1 MPGTSCEE
9 KNNSHVHP
17 DTAPM
22 LKQDLILLITSLLT
36 MIHLLGVLS
45 AIHAVASV
53 RTPQGAIAWAISL
66 STFPYITL
74 PLYWVLGRNR
84 FHGYVEALRSA
95 ALEQSNQDGI
105 ATILDCLRGC
115 QADLPPEHADHLHV
129 LARLSRTPYTQGNA
143 LELLVDGEA
152 TFSAIFAAFE
162 AAEHYILIQFF
173 IIKDDALGRE
183 LHARLVRK
191 AAAGVAI
198 RVLYDEIG
206 SHALPKAYVET
217 LRAAGIAV
225 SAFHTTRGPRNRFQL
240 NFRNHRKIVVTDGR
254 VAFVGGLN
262 VGDEY
267 VGRGPLGHWRDTHLR
282 VEGPAVQALQRV
294 FAADWYWATRQAPGV
309 QWQPRRAGQQ
319 TVLILPTG
327 PADALETCSMFFH
340 QVIVGARRR
349 LWIASPYF
357 VPDPPVFEAL
367 QLAALRGVDVR
378 ILLPAKPDHKL
389 VYLASFSF
397 LETADR
403 TGIQI
408 YRYQNGFLHQKVVLI
423 DDEVAA
429 VGTANLDNRSL
440 RLNFEVM
447 AVTVDPT
454 FAGQVAAMLEQ
465 DFQQS
470 RRTSAAD
477 LRDRSWPFRWAVR
490 AARLFDPIL

>member
-1 MPGTSCEE
+1 
-9 KNNSHVHP
+9 
-17 DTAPM
+17 M
-22 LKQDLILLITSLLT
+22 LKHDLIMLITVVVTL
-36 MIHLLGVLS
+36 IHTLGVLS

-66 STFPYITL
+66 LTFPYIAL
-74 PLYWVLGRNR
+74 PLYWILGRNR
-84 FHGYVEALRSA
+84 FHGYVEALQRG
-95 ALEQSNQDGI
+95 ALEQTHRGGI
-105 ATILDCLRGC
+105 ALILEGLRDH
-115 QADLPPEHADHLHV
+115 QVDLPPEQASHLQV
-129 LARLSRTPYTQGNA
+129 LAPLSGVPYTQGNT

-152 TFSAIFAAFE
+152 TFGAIFAALE
-162 AAEHYILIQFF
+162 AAKHYILIEFF
-173 IIKDDALGRE
+173 IIKDDDLGRE
-183 LHARLVRK
+183 LHARLLRK
-191 AAAGVAI
+191 AADGVSI

-206 SHALPKAYVET
+206 SHALPKSYAET
-217 LRAAGIAV
+217 LRTAGIAV
-225 SAFHTTRGPRNRFQL
+225 SAFHTTHGRRNRFQL
-240 NFRNHRKIVVTDGR
+240 NFRNHRKIVVVDGQ

-267 VGRGPLGHWRDTHLR
+267 LGRGPLGHWRDTHLR
-282 VEGPAVQALQRV
+282 VKGPVVQALQRV
-294 FAADWYWATRQAPGV
+294 FVADWYWATQQVPDLK
-309 QWQPRRAGQQ
+309 WRATATGDQIA
-319 TVLILPTG
+319 LIFPTG

-340 QVIVGARRR
+340 QAIVSARRR

-378 ILLPAKPDHKL
+378 ILLPAKADHQL

-397 LETADR
+397 LDAADR
-403 TGIQI
+403 TGIQL
-408 YRYQNGFLHQKVVLI
+408 YRYQDGFLHQKVVLV

-447 AVTVDPT
+447 AVGVDRT
-454 FAGQVAAMLEQ
+454 FAAQVAAMLER
-465 DFQQS
+465 DFQQA

-477 LRDRSWPFRWAVR
+477 LQGRSKFFRWAVR

>member
-1 MPGTSCEE
+1 
-9 KNNSHVHP
+9 
-17 DTAPM
+17 M
-22 LKQDLILLITSLLT
+22 LKQDLIMLITAAVAL
-36 MIHLLGVLS
+36 IHTLGVLS

-66 STFPYITL
+66 LTFPYLAL
-74 PLYWVLGRNR
+74 PLYWILGRNR
-84 FHGYVEALRSA
+84 FHGYVEAL
-95 ALEQSNQDGI
+95 Q
-105 ATILDCLRGC
+105 RGT
-115 QADLPPEHADHLHV
+115 LEHADRGGIAMILERLRSHQVDFPPERAGDLQV
-129 LARLSRTPYTQGNA
+129 LAQLSRVPYTQGNA

-152 TFSAIFAAFE
+152 TFGAIFAALE

-173 IIKDDALGRE
+173 IIKDDDLGRE
-183 LHARLVRK
+183 LHARLRRK
-191 AAAGVAI
+191 AAAGLSV

-206 SHALPKAYVET
+206 SHALPKSYAET

-225 SAFHTTRGPRNRFQL
+225 SAFHTRRGRRNRFQL
-240 NFRNHRKIVVTDGR
+240 NFRNHRKIVVVDGR

-267 VGRGPLGHWRDTHLR
+267 LGRGPLGYWRDTHLR
-282 VEGPAVQALQRV
+282 VRGPVVQALQRV
-294 FAADWYWATRQAPGV
+294 FLADWYWATRQVPDLEWRPTV
-309 QWQPRRAGQQ
+309 AGDQIA
-319 TVLILPTG
+319 LIFPTG

-340 QVIVGARRR
+340 QAIVGARRR

-357 VPDPPVFEAL
+357 VPDLPVFEAL

-397 LETADR
+397 LDAADR
-403 TGIQI
+403 TGIQL
-408 YRYQNGFLHQKVVLI
+408 YRYQNGFLHQKVVLV

-447 AVTVDPT
+447 AVVVDRT
-454 FAGQVAAMLEQ
+454 FAGQVAVMLER
-465 DFQQS
+465 DFQQA

>member
-1 MPGTSCEE
+1 
-9 KNNSHVHP
+9 
-17 DTAPM
+17 M
-22 LKQDLILLITSLLT
+22 LEQDLVMLISAVVVL
-36 MIHLLGVLS
+36 IHAFGVLS
-45 AIHAVASV
+45 AIHAVANV

-66 STFPYITL
+66 LTFPYLAL
-74 PLYWVLGRNR
+74 PLYWILGRNR
-84 FHGYVEALRSA
+84 FHGYVEALQRG
-95 ALEQSNQDGI
+95 ALEQ
-105 ATILDCLRGC
+105 
-115 QADLPPEHADHLHV
+115 ADHGGVAIILERLREHQVDPPPDRTGDLQV
-129 LARLSRTPYTQGNA
+129 LAQLSRVPYTQGNA
-143 LELLVDGEA
+143 LELLIDGEA
-152 TFSAIFAAFE
+152 TFSAILAALE
-162 AAEHYILIQFF
+162 AAERYILIQFF
-173 IIKDDALGRE
+173 IIKDDDLGHE
-183 LHARLVRK
+183 LHARLLRK
-191 AAAGVAI
+191 AAAGIAI

-206 SHALPKAYVET
+206 SHALPKTYIET
-217 LRAAGIAV
+217 LRVAGIAV
-225 SAFHTTRGPRNRFQL
+225 SAFHTTRGRRNRFQL
-240 NFRNHRKIVVTDGR
+240 NFRNHRKIVVVDGR

-267 VGRGPLGHWRDTHLR
+267 LGHGPLGHWRDTHLR
-282 VEGPAVQALQRV
+282 VKGPVVQALQLV
-294 FAADWYWATRQAPGV
+294 FLADWYWASRQTPDLEWRPAAASDQV
-309 QWQPRRAGQQ
+309 A
-319 TVLILPTG
+319 LIFPTG

-340 QVIVGARRR
+340 QAIVGARRR

-357 VPDPPVFEAL
+357 VPDLPVFEAL

-397 LETADR
+397 LEAADR

-408 YRYQNGFLHQKVVLI
+408 YRYQNGFLHQKVVLV

-447 AVTVDPT
+447 AVAIDRT
-454 FAGQVAAMLEQ
+454 FAGQVAAMLER

>member
-1 MPGTSCEE
+1 M
-9 KNNSHVHP
+9 
-17 DTAPM
+17 
-22 LKQDLILLITSLLT
+22 
-36 MIHLLGVLS
+36 
-45 AIHAVASV
+45 
-53 RTPQGAIAWAISL
+53 
-66 STFPYITL
+66 
-74 PLYWVLGRNR
+74 
-84 FHGYVEALRSA
+84 
-95 ALEQSNQDGI
+95 
-105 ATILDCLRGC
+105 
-115 QADLPPEHADHLHV
+115 
-129 LARLSRTPYTQGNA
+129 SRVPYTQGNA

-152 TFSAIFAAFE
+152 TFGAIFAALE

-173 IIKDDALGRE
+173 IIKDDDLGRE
-183 LHARLVRK
+183 LHARLLRK
-191 AAAGVAI
+191 AAAGISI

-206 SHALPKAYVET
+206 SHALPKTYIET

-225 SAFHTTRGPRNRFQL
+225 SAFHTPRGRRNRFQL
-240 NFRNHRKIVVTDGR
+240 NFRNHRKIVVVDGR

-267 VGRGPLGHWRDTHLR
+267 LGRGPLGHWRDTHLR
-282 VEGPAVQALQRV
+282 VRGPMVQALQRV
-294 FAADWYWATRQAPGV
+294 FVADWYWATRQVPDVEWRPTATGD
-309 QWQPRRAGQQ
+309 QIA
-319 TVLILPTG
+319 LIFPTG

-340 QVIVGARRR
+340 QAIVGARRR

-357 VPDPPVFEAL
+357 VPDLPVFEAL

-397 LETADR
+397 LDAADR
-403 TGIQI
+403 TGIQL
-408 YRYQNGFLHQKVVLI
+408 YRYQAGFLHQKVVLV

-447 AVTVDPT
+447 AVAVDRT
-454 FAGQVAAMLEQ
+454 FAGQVAAMLER
-465 DFQQS
+465 DFQQA

-477 LRDRSWPFRWAVR
+477 LRNRNWLFRWAVR

>member
-1 MPGTSCEE
+1 MPDFI
-9 KNNSHVHP
+9 V
-17 DTAPM
+17 
-22 LKQDLILLITSLLT
+22 LITIVVAL
-36 MIHLLGVLS
+36 IHTLGVLS

-53 RTPQGAIAWAISL
+53 RTSQGAIAWAVSL
-66 STFPYITL
+66 LTFPYLAL
-74 PLYWVLGRNR
+74 PLYWILGRNR
-84 FHGYVEALRSA
+84 FHGYIEVLRNGALD
-95 ALEQSNQDGI
+95 QSNRSDI
-105 ATILDCLRGC
+105 AMILERLRDHP
-115 QADLPPEHADHLHV
+115 ADLPAERAEDLQV
-129 LARLSRTPYTQGNA
+129 LAQLSRTPYIEGNA
-143 LELLVDGEA
+143 LELLVDGDA
-152 TFSAIFAAFE
+152 TFRAIFAAIE
-162 AAEHYILIQFF
+162 SAERYLLIQFF
-173 IIKDDALGRE
+173 IIKDDDLGRD
-183 LHARLVRK
+183 LHTRLLRK
-191 AAAGVAI
+191 VAAGVSI

-206 SHALPKAYVET
+206 SHALPKCYMET

-225 SAFHTTRGPRNRFQL
+225 SAFRTTRGRRNRLQL
-240 NFRNHRKIVVTDGR
+240 NFRNHRKIVVVDGR

-262 VGDEY
+262 VGEEY
-267 VGRGPLGHWRDTHLR
+267 LGRGPLGHWRDTHLR

-294 FAADWYWATRQAPGV
+294 FTADWYWATRQMPDLE
-309 QWQPRRAGQQ
+309 WQSRVAGSQ
-319 TVLILPTG
+319 TVLIFATG

-340 QVIVGARRR
+340 QAIVSARRR

-378 ILLPAKPDHKL
+378 ILLPAKPDHQL

-397 LETADR
+397 LDAADR

-408 YRYQNGFLHQKVVLI
+408 YRYQKGFLHQKVVLV

-447 AVTVDPT
+447 AVVVDRG
-454 FAGQVAAMLEQ
+454 FASQVAAMLAH

-477 LRDRSWPFRWAVR
+477 LRSRGWIFRWAVR

>member
-1 MPGTSCEE
+1 
-9 KNNSHVHP
+9 
-17 DTAPM
+17 M
-22 LKQDLILLITSLLT
+22 LKHDLVMLISAVVAL
-36 MIHLLGVLS
+36 IHTLGVLS

-66 STFPYITL
+66 LTFPYLAL
-74 PLYWVLGRNR
+74 PLYWILGRNR
-84 FHGYVEALRSA
+84 FHGYVEALQRG
-95 ALEQSNQDGI
+95 ALEQADHGGI
-105 ATILDCLRGC
+105 AMILERLRDH
-115 QADLPPEHADHLHV
+115 QVDLPPERAGDLQV
-129 LARLSRTPYTQGNA
+129 LAQLSRVPYTQGNA

-152 TFSAIFAAFE
+152 TFGAIFAALE
-162 AAEHYILIQFF
+162 AAERYILIQFF
-173 IIKDDALGRE
+173 IIKDDDLGRE
-183 LHARLVRK
+183 LHARLLRK
-191 AAAGVAI
+191 AAAGVSV
-198 RVLYDEIG
+198 RLLYDEIG
-206 SHALPKAYVET
+206 SHALPKSYAET

-225 SAFHTTRGPRNRFQL
+225 SAFHTTRGRRNRFQL
-240 NFRNHRKIVVTDGR
+240 NFRNHRKIVVVDGR

-267 VGRGPLGHWRDTHLR
+267 LGRGPLGHWRDTHLR
-282 VEGPAVQALQRV
+282 VRGPVVQALQRV
-294 FAADWYWATRQAPGV
+294 FLADWYWATRQVADLEWRPTATGD
-309 QWQPRRAGQQ
+309 QIA
-319 TVLILPTG
+319 LIFPTG
-327 PADALETCSMFFH
+327 PADTLETCSMFFH
-340 QVIVGARRR
+340 QAIVGARRR

-397 LETADR
+397 LDAADR

-408 YRYQNGFLHQKVVLI
+408 YRYQNGFLHQKVVLV

-447 AVTVDPT
+447 AVAVDRP
-454 FAGQVAAMLEQ
+454 FAGQVAAMLER
-465 DFQQS
+465 DFQQA

>member
-1 MPGTSCEE
+1 
-9 KNNSHVHP
+9 
-17 DTAPM
+17 M
-22 LKQDLILLITSLLT
+22 LKQDLIMLITSVVAL
-36 MIHLLGVLS
+36 IHTLGVLS
-45 AIHAVASV
+45 AINAVASV

-66 STFPYITL
+66 LTFPYLAL
-74 PLYWVLGRNR
+74 PLYWILGRNR
-84 FHGYVEALRSA
+84 FHGYVEAMRRGV
-95 ALEQSNQDGI
+95 LEQADRGGI
-105 ATILDCLRGC
+105 AMILEQLRGH
-115 QADLPPEHADHLHV
+115 QVDLPPERAGDLQV
-129 LARLSRTPYTQGNA
+129 LAQLSRVPYTQGNV

-152 TFSAIFAAFE
+152 TFDAIFTALE
-162 AAEHYILIQFF
+162 AAERYILIQFF
-173 IIKDDALGRE
+173 IIKDDDLGRE
-183 LHARLVRK
+183 LHARLLRK
-191 AAAGVAI
+191 AAAGVSV
-198 RVLYDEIG
+198 RLLYDEIG
-206 SHALPKAYVET
+206 SHALPKAYAET

-225 SAFHTTRGPRNRFQL
+225 SAFHTRRGRRNRFQL
-240 NFRNHRKIVVTDGR
+240 NFRNHRKIVVVDGR

-267 VGRGPLGHWRDTHLR
+267 LGRGPLGHWRDTHLR
-282 VEGPAVQALQRV
+282 VRGPVVQALQRV
-294 FAADWYWATRQAPGV
+294 FLADWYWATRQVPDLEWRPTV
-309 QWQPRRAGQQ
+309 AGDQ
-319 TVLILPTG
+319 TALIFPTG

-340 QVIVGARRR
+340 QAIVSARRR

-397 LETADR
+397 LEAADR
-403 TGIQI
+403 TGIQL
-408 YRYQNGFLHQKVVLI
+408 YRYQNGFLHQKVVLV

-447 AVTVDPT
+447 AVVVNRT

-465 DFQQS
+465 DFQQA